1 MNVWEL
7 LLKLMF
13 AVPPLG
19 VALIAAA
26 LKLVAKLDDR
36 TVSWGRALLI
46 GTAVVALMMA
56 YRFLR

>member
-36 TVSWGRALLI
+36 TVSWGWALLI
-46 GTAVVALMMA
+46 GTAVMALMMA
-56 YRFLR
+56 YRYLR

>member
-19 VALIAAA
+19 VVLIAAA
-26 LKLVAKLDDR
+26 LKLVAKQP
-36 TVSWGRALLI
+36 ALEDFDLAVAESPYPI
-46 GTAVVALMMA
+46 G
-56 YRFLR
+56 